1 MLNIELV
8 DNLYAGLPKEQ
19 QQNLITLLFKN
30 SKQTMNYFKR
40 TKDISMSK
48 LETLAD
54 FFHMPLDYFR
64 AGKEFSSNN
73 VNGNNNYVGNVS
85 LSNNLLIE
93 NQSLR
98 KELESVRATLDAKDE
113 TIRTTAAVIQSK
125 DEVIKVMSSLIEEL
139 KKQIPSK

>member
-1 MLNIELV
+1 
-8 DNLYAGLPKEQ
+8 
-19 QQNLITLLFKN
+19 
-30 SKQTMNYFKR
+30 
-40 TKDISMSK
+40 MSK